1 MGSWS
6 NVLKEL
12 QETESQYDYVRRKY
26 LKELSTY
33 TNRNTITYY
42 SGWLTKQGVP
52 NLDINDADMTG
63 FMNCVHG
70 MDCTRGLD
78 LILHTPGG
86 SPAAAEAIVN
96 YLRTK
101 FNMNIRVIIPQLAMS
116 AGTMISCAAK
126 EIVMGKQSSLGPIDP
141 QFNGIPAYNIKMEF
155 EEAKKDLLTNPANA
169 QYWAIKLQ
177 QYPAAFM
184 KTAIDA
190 IELSGK
196 LVEEWLGN
204 CMYNRNNEDDKKR
217 IDTIV
222 AKLNEHMDS
231 KIHDRHLN
239 SKFCKSIGLKI
250 KMLEDDSTLQD
261 KVLSLHHAYMIT
273 LEQTPAIKIIESQNK
288 KSMIS
293 NIQIAR

>member
-6 NVLKEL
+6 DVLQEL
-12 QETESQYDYVRRKY
+12 KETESQYDYLRRKY
-26 LKELSTY
+26 LKEFSDFTG
-33 TNRNTITYY
+33 RNTIAYY
-42 SGWLTKQGVP
+42 SGWLTKQGAP
-52 NLDINDADMTG
+52 NADITDADMTG

-70 MDCTRGLD
+70 MDCSKGLD

-86 SPAAAEAIVN
+86 SPAAAEAIVS
-96 YLRTK
+96 YLRNK
-101 FNMNIRVIIPQLAMS
+101 FNSDIRVIVPQLAMS

-126 EIVMGKQSSLGPIDP
+126 EIIMGKQSSLGPIDP
-141 QFNGIPAYNIKMEF
+141 QFSGIPAYNIKMEF
-155 EEAKKDLLTNPANA
+155 EEAKRDLLANPANA

-196 LVEEWLGN
+196 LVEEWLGT
-204 CMYNRNNEDDKKR
+204 CMFDSKVPEQKTV
-217 IDTIV
+217 IDNIV
-222 AKLNEHMDS
+222 SKLNEHTDS
-231 KIHDRHLN
+231 KIHGRHLN
-239 SKFCKSIGLKI
+239 ADFCKSIGLKI
-250 KMLEDDSTLQD
+250 IMLEDDSELQD

-273 LEQTPAIKIIESQNK
+273 LDGTQAIKIIECQNR
-288 KSMIS
+288 KSLIS